1 MAALV
6 LDESQWSVAKGH
18 VQFALGRQ
26 AFNLGQLEDA
36 VSHFLNVLPDS
47 KQTPQQQ
54 IAHIREFLFIY
65 KVTKVYIYIYVYSFL
80 LPWL

>member
-6 LDESQWSVAKGH
+6 LDESQWSVAKSH

-26 AFNLGQLEDA
+26 AYNLGQLEDA
-36 VSHFLNVLPDS
+36 VTYFLNVLPDF

-54 IAHIREFLFIY
+54 ITSIREFLFIY
-65 KVTKVYIYIYVYSFL
+65 KV
-80 LPWL
+80 